1 MHNARIRPS
10 YDFLGITQ
18 RLRDAI
24 CFHTESLHCRCLVEA
39 NGESPPPTRS
49 NTRLSLAKRATR
61 FIFLSKVTL
70 IPYSPW
76 IVRLTYK
83 FNSRKKRWNL
93 T

>member
-39 NGESPPPTRS
+39 NGESPPDPLKHKAFTRK
-49 NTRLSLAKRATR
+49 ACYPFYI
-61 FIFLSKVTL
+61 FI
-70 IPYSPW
+70 
-76 IVRLTYK
+76 
-83 FNSRKKRWNL
+83 
-93 T
+93 